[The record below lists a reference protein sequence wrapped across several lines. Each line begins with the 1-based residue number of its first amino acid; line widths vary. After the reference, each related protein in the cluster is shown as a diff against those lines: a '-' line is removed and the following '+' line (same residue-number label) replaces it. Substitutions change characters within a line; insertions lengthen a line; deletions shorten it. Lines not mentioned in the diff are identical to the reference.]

1 MIRTCSSSHRKIHRL
16 DTFRPNSS
24 LANYPQSNR
33 TYRQLS
39 RRQPHSTTPLPRFFR
54 IRRVPRIPLVKLRR
68 RAERKFLVPNSS
80 LSLSRQS
87 EFRLGDSA
95 ASKRCC
101 LFVFKELRVTDMY
114 LPYPPHI
121 VSRAGYACNPVS
133 LCIIL
138 SLRLC

>member
-1 MIRTCSSSHRKIHRL
+1 MIRTCSSSHCKIHRL

-39 RRQPHSTTPLPRFFR
+39 RRQPHSTTLLPRFFR

-80 LSLSRQS
+80 LSLSLVKVS
-87 EFRLGDSA
+87 FDLGIPLPRHVA
-95 ASKRCC
+95 ACSSSRSCESPICTYLTLHTLFHELAMRAIPC
-101 LFVFKELRVTDMY
+101 LFV
-114 LPYPPHI
+114 
-121 VSRAGYACNPVS
+121 
-133 LCIIL
+133 
-138 SLRLC
+138 

>member
-1 MIRTCSSSHRKIHRL
+1 MIRNCSSLHHRKIHRL

-33 TYRQLS
+33 TCRQLS
-39 RRQPHSTTPLPRFFR
+39 RSQPHSTTPLPRFFR

-68 RAERKFLVPNSS
+68 RAKRKFLVPNS
-80 LSLSRQS
+80 SLSRQS

-114 LPYPPHI
+114 PPHI
-121 VSRAGYACNPVS
+121 VSRAGYACLFV
-133 LCIIL
+133 
-138 SLRLC
+138 